1 MQKLQKPVTS
11 KALRQSF
18 IEFFAEKDHRFIP
31 SAPVVPQD
39 DPTLLFTNAGM
50 NQFKS
55 VLLGGENPLNLKRAA
70 NSQKC
75 IRVSGKHNDLDVV
88 GRDSYHHTFFEMLGN
103 WSFGDYFKK
112 EAIRWSWELLTDVWG
127 LEKDRLW
134 ATVYETDDEAFEL
147 WKSETDIDHSHILRF
162 GKKDNFWEMGDT
174 GPCGPCTEIHYDFGP
189 ESDPRTGEPGYEA
202 AVNLDGC
209 ERFIELWNNV
219 FMQYERLEDG
229 SLVNLPA
236 QHVDTG
242 MGFER
247 ILRVMQGV
255 KSNYDTDVFQPLL
268 ARIAELTGVPY
279 DAGEKGTPHR
289 VIADHVRALSSS
301 IADGATPGNEGRG
314 YVLRRLLRRAA
325 RFARELGAK
334 KPVICEVV
342 PTLVEIMGEAFPEL
356 KARQTH
362 IETVIRAEEERFGRT
377 LDQGLDRFAKA
388 AAAAQNGVI
397 AGEEV
402 FKLYDTYG
410 FPVDLTEQMAL
421 ERGMAL
427 DMEGY
432 AAAMERQK
440 EMARAGGKF
449 LGIFNSLDG
458 WTVLEE
464 KTGFVFLGYESLE
477 AEVNCLR
484 FREHDDDCYVVTD
497 RSPFY
502 AESGGQI
509 GDRGTLTGNGVVLA
523 VEDTIRVNESVI
535 HRCRVVEGV
544 PTAANMKVLKAVV
557 DGEARSRIRRNHSAV
572 HLLQAALRKV
582 VGEHVQQQGS
592 WVGPDSFR
600 FDFTQ
605 GKALTNAELKAV
617 EDQVN
622 AAIREAIAVD
632 VKNMG
637 LDEAKAAGAMALF
650 SEKYGETV
658 RVVKMGDVSMEL
670 CGGTHVENI
679 GQIGLVRLTRDSS
692 ISAGVRR
699 LEGSAGASALE
710 LLVSQAEAATQ
721 VAESFKCS
729 ETEIPARVNDLASR
743 LKAAEKE
750 IEALKIT
757 ALSAKVPALLAGG
770 QNLSKGLAV
779 AVDVSKDVEDAAGF
793 QRLADA
799 VEKGMGNGKAVL
811 LAASL
816 EGKVTLLAL
825 VSQDLVKVSPAG
837 ALVQAAAVAVDGK
850 GGGKPNRAQAGGK
863 DVEKIPAALEAFLE
877 AAKAKLA

>member
-1 MQKLQKPVTS
+1 MQKLTKPVTS

-18 IEFFAEKDHRFIP
+18 IDFFAERGHRFIP
-31 SAPVVPQD
+31 SSPVVPQD

-55 VLLGGENPLNLKRAA
+55 ILLGGENPLGLKRAA

-112 EAIRWSWELLTDVWG
+112 DAIRWSWELLTEVWG
-127 LEKDRLW
+127 LEKSRLW
-134 ATVYETDDEAFEL
+134 ATVYQDDNEAFDI
-147 WKSETDIDHSHILRF
+147 WTKETDIDPTHVLRF
-162 GKKDNFWEMGDT
+162 GKKENFWEMGDT
-174 GPCGPCTEIHYDFGP
+174 GPCGPCSEIHYDFGP
-189 ESDPRTGEPGYEA
+189 ESDPRTGEPGYVA
-202 AVNLDGC
+202 GVNLDGC

-247 ILRVMQGV
+247 VLRVLQGA

-268 ARIAELTGVPY
+268 AKVAELTGVPY

-289 VIADHVRALSSS
+289 VIADHVRALSAS
-301 IADGATPGNEGRG
+301 IADGATPGNDGRG

-356 KARQTH
+356 AARQSH
-362 IETVIRAEEERFGRT
+362 IETVIRSEEERFGRT
-377 LDQGLDRFAKA
+377 LDQGLERFRKA
-388 AAAAQNGVI
+388 AEAAQDCVI
-397 AGEEV
+397 EGEKV
-402 FKLYDTYG
+402 FELYDTYG

-421 ERGMAL
+421 ERGLTL
-427 DMEGY
+427 DMPGY
-432 AAAMERQK
+432 EKAMAAQRER
-440 EMARAGGKF
+440 ARAGGKF

-464 KTGFVFLGYESLE
+464 KTGFVFLGYDVLE
-477 AEVNCLR
+477 AEVRALR
-484 FREHDDDCYVVTD
+484 FREYEDDCYVVTD

-509 GDRGTLTGNGVVLA
+509 GDRGTLRGQGVLLA
-523 VEDTIRVNESVI
+523 VEDTVKVNESVV
-535 HRCRVVEGV
+535 HRCKVLEGV
-544 PTAANMKVLKAVV
+544 PTATNMAVLEAKVDAV
-557 DGEARSRIRRNHSAV
+557 ARERIRRNHSAV
-572 HLLQAALRKV
+572 HLLQAALRHV
-582 VGEHVQQQGS
+582 LGEHVHQQGS

-605 GKALTNAELKAV
+605 ERGLSHAELRQV
-617 EDQVN
+617 EDLVN
-622 AAIREAIAVD
+622 ESIRAAVPVETRLM
-632 VKNMG
+632 K

-650 SEKYGETV
+650 SEKYGDTV
-658 RVVKMGDVSMEL
+658 RVVEMGEVSKEL
-670 CGGTHVENI
+670 CGGTHVTNT
-679 GQIGLVRLTRDSS
+679 GMIGLVRLTHDSS
-692 ISAGVRR
+692 VSAGVRR
-699 LEGSAGASALE
+699 LEGHAGAGAFE
-710 LLVSQAEAATQ
+710 LLSTQADAASQ
-721 VAESFKCS
+721 VAETFKCS
-729 ETEIPARVNDLASR
+729 ESEIPARVSDLQAR

-750 IEALKIT
+750 IEGLKVAAL
-757 ALSAKVPALLAGG
+757 AAKVPALLARG
-770 QNLSKGLAV
+770 Q
-779 AVDVSKDVEDAAGF
+779 DVSGTLVAACDVSADVSDAAAF
-793 QRLADA
+793 QRLGDA
-799 VEKGMGNGKAVL
+799 VEMDIGSGKVVL
-811 LAASL
+811 LAAAL
-816 EGKVTLLAL
+816 DGKVTLLAL
-825 VSQDLVKVSPAG
+825 VSQDLCKKAPAG
-837 ALVQAAAVAVDGK
+837 SLVQAAALAVDGR
-850 GGGKPNRAQAGGK
+850 GGGKSSRAQAGGK
-863 DVEKIPAALEAFLE
+863 DATKIPQALEAFV
-877 AAKAKLA
+877 AAVKAKLA